1 MPWCPKCKAEYQ
13 DGYSTCRDCGCEL
26 VEELEVDEPEMV
38 EYDKEVLLISVRD
51 EIEASII
58 EAKLAQSGIPVMK
71 KHKET
76 GAYLSIYMGTT
87 PFGID
92 LYVPSKTYDLARELV
107 LDIETVNDSE
117 IAPDDL
123 NLKESEISEEIE
135 ELEDV
140 DDDESLVELDKTY
153 TQERRSRVW
162 IIILFIMPGLIWL
175 LAMLISELIK
185 RYLNL

>member
-26 VEELEVDEPEMV
+26 VEELEQEKQEEI
-38 EYDKEVLLISVRD
+38 EYDQEVFLTSVRD

-58 EAKLAQSGIPVMK
+58 EVKLAQSCIPIMK

-76 GAYLSIYMGTT
+76 GAYLSIYMGAT

-92 LYVPSKTYDLARELV
+92 LYVPSKSYDLAKELV
-107 LDIETVNDSE
+107 MGIETVDDSE
-117 IAPDDL
+117 TMIDDL
-123 NLKESEISEEIE
+123 NENDISEEIE
-135 ELEDV
+135 ALED
-140 DDDESLVELDKTY
+140 DGDEKSLEELDKSY

-175 LAMLISELIK
+175 LAMLISESIK
-185 RYLNL
+185 RYLDL